1 MKTKKI
7 LIIEDDINSSTVF
20 SRILEKNGY
29 NVDCVSSGQ
38 QALSMI
44 VKEDYHLLII
54 DVMLP
59 DINGIDLLKKIRKI
73 NSSILTIVVTAY
85 GSIDLAVK
93 SLKTGANDFL
103 EKPVVPET
111 LLHILNKTFEAQHL
125 KNEVMALR
133 SDMLQRYQFANII
146 GKDPKMQMI
155 FKLIESLAN
164 KTSPVLITGETGTG
178 KDLVARAIHYQSK
191 KSDRPFV
198 AVNCAAFPINLL
210 ESELFGY
217 EPGAF
222 TGANERKIG
231 KIEQADGGTLFLD
244 EIGDTPLPIQIKLL
258 RTVQTRKIE
267 RLGGTHPI
275 SLNIRIISATNKD
288 LSNEI
293 GKKRF
298 RLDLFY
304 RLNVVPIHIPPLRER
319 KEDIPLL
326 IDYFLKKKIQGKD
339 KGLSHG
345 KNKRRSRVS
354 EKALSQLMAHSWPGN
369 VRELENVLE
378 RALIFHQGHL
388 IENVTFSNISMDESD
403 PELGS
408 GFSINTDFPLSTFRD
423 NVLAK
428 FEREYIIKL
437 LKKYQG
443 SIKQVASH
451 AKVNVRT
458 IRRKMKSFNLDK
470 WDFKF

>member
-20 SRILEKNGY
+20 SRILVKNGY
-29 NVDCVSSGQ
+29 DVDCVPSGE

-44 VKEDYHLLII
+44 LKEDYNLLII
-54 DVMLP
+54 DVILP
-59 DINGIDLLKKIRKI
+59 DINGIELLKKVKKI
-73 NSSILTIVVTAY
+73 NFDILTIMVTAY

-93 SLKTGANDFL
+93 SLKAGANDFL

-111 LLHILNKTFEAQHL
+111 LLHILSKTFEAQHL
-125 KNEVMALR
+125 KHEVMALR

-146 GKDPKMQMI
+146 GKDPKLLKI
-155 FKLIESLAN
+155 FNLIESLADKN
-164 KTSPVLITGETGTG
+164 SPVLITGETGTG

-191 KSDRPFV
+191 KNDKPFV
-198 AVNCAAFPINLL
+198 AVNCAAFPLNLL

-222 TGANERKIG
+222 TGANKRKIG
-231 KIEQADGGTLFLD
+231 KIEKADGGTLFLD
-244 EIGDTPLPIQIKLL
+244 EIGDTPLPIQVKLL

-267 RLGGTHPI
+267 RLGGTRPI

-288 LSNEI
+288 LSYEI
-293 GKKRF
+293 TKKRF

-304 RLNVVPIHIPPLRER
+304 RLNVVPIDIPPLRER

-326 IDYFLKKKIQGKD
+326 VDYFLNKKNHV
-339 KGLSHG
+339 KGSEC
-345 KNKRRSRVS
+345 SRIS
-354 EKALSQLMAHSWPGN
+354 EKALSQLMSHSWPGN

-378 RALIFHQGHL
+378 RALIFHQGHV
-388 IENVTFSNISMDESD
+388 IETLQFSNINMDKSN
-403 PELGS
+403 PELDP
-408 GFSINTDFPLSTFRD
+408 GFSINADLPLATMRD
-423 NVLAK
+423 NVLAR

-437 LKKYQG
+437 LKKYKG
-443 SIKQVASH
+443 SIKQTASH
-451 AKVNVRT
+451 AEVNVRT
-458 IRRKMKSFNLDK
+458 IRRKMKDFNLDK